1 MPIFDVNLE
10 LNGIN
15 FIKEEERGGSPRNL
29 FWPWCGANVSLLAL
43 SYGAFFLGF
52 GISVGQAALAALLG
66 VVLSF
71 LLVGV
76 SSLAGKRSNAP
87 TMTLSRAAF
96 GVRGNIVPGFLSYLI
111 FVGWETVLVSLATL
125 ATETVFA
132 RLGHM
137 DHNLARIIG
146 FAIAVSL
153 TVFGGVLGF
162 HVIMKLQKWL
172 TIATVVMTF
181 GYIALTI
188 NHIDWDTATSIHS
201 GSAQAFLG
209 AMIFGITGIGL
220 GWVNSAADYSRYL
233 PRTAS
238 SKAVIGW
245 TVFGSSLVPIILVI
259 YGSLLAG
266 SSKDLSD
273 GIANDPIG
281 ALTTLV
287 PSWYLIPFAIVAI
300 LGLIGGA
307 ILDLYSSGLA
317 LVSIGLPVKRHV
329 AASIDACIML
339 GGTIYIVWFA
349 GNFSIPFQG
358 FLITLGV
365 PIATWSAIF
374 VADVLMRKR
383 DYAEGEL
390 FTPNGRYGSWN
401 FTSILIML
409 VGSIVGWG
417 FVTNTFASWLN
428 WQGYF
433 LGAIG
438 GKSGPWAYA
447 NVGVIFLSQLVSLD
461 TYCLV
466 ERELLCRSRRNLPK
480 PDQTDYSGENRGY
493 NQTKFDLIQKSPD
506 R

>member
-1 MPIFDVNLE
+1 LQKEIYVPIFDLNLE

-15 FIKEEERGGSPRNL
+15 FIKEEERGGTPRSL

-52 GISVGQAALAALLG
+52 GISFAQASIAALLS

-76 SSLAGKRSNAP
+76 SSLAGKKSNAP

-132 RLGHM
+132 RLGNL
-137 DHNLARIIG
+137 DHNLARILG
-146 FAIAVSL
+146 FLIAVGL

-172 TIATVVMTF
+172 TIATVIMTV

-188 NHIDWDTATSIHS
+188 NHIDWSKVSAIHG
-201 GSAQAFLG
+201 GSLQAFIG
-209 AMIFGITGIGL
+209 AIIFGITGIGL

-233 PRTAS
+233 PRSVS
-238 SKAVIGW
+238 SRAVIGW
-245 TVFGSSLVPIILVI
+245 TVFGSSLVPVILVV

-266 SSKDLSD
+266 SSKGLSD
-273 GIANDPIG
+273 KIANDPIG
-281 ALTTLV
+281 ALTTLL
-287 PSWYLIPFAIVAI
+287 PTWYLIPFAIVAV

-307 ILDLYSSGLA
+307 ILDLYSSGIA
-317 LVSIGLPVKRHV
+317 LVSIGLPVRRHV

-349 GNFSIPFQG
+349 GNFIGPFQG
-358 FLITLGV
+358 FLYTLGV
-365 PIATWSAIF
+365 PIAVWSAIF
-374 VADVLMRKR
+374 VADVMMRKR
-383 DYAEGEL
+383 DYSEPEL
-390 FTPNGRYGSWN
+390 FTPKGRYGAWN
-401 FTSILIML
+401 LRSIALMI
-409 VGSIVGWG
+409 VGSIIGWG
-417 FVTNTFASWLN
+417 FVTNPFASWLS

-433 LGAIG
+433 MGVMG

-447 NVGVIFLSQLVSLD
+447 NVGIIFALVLGFVGHILLS
-461 TYCLV
+461 
-466 ERELLCRSRRNLPK
+466 RSAILK
-480 PDQTDYSGENRGY
+480 QENR
-493 NQTKFDLIQKSPD
+493 
-506 R
+506 